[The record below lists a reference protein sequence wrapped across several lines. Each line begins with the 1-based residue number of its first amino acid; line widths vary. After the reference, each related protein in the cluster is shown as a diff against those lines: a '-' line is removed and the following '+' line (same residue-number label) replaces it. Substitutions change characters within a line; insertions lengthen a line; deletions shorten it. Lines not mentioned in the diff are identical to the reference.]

1 MLLIDTALILYCA
14 VAVTLTANELKK
26 YIKFT
31 VVKESEYT
39 LKLGYNI
46 LHIPIIV
53 DMKKMPHLLIV
64 GLSNSGKSKIAEYAL
79 RGKDCILLNTF
90 RDDYKSIKGRRI
102 VGNDKI
108 LRYLQ
113 NTLSNIYYRD
123 KPFFILIDEILVLS
137 KDKKINTAIQDL
149 LSIARHYN
157 IFLIC
162 ISQAGQK
169 ECVSY
174 KHLFNC
180 RLCMRMVNSADYSVV
195 LGVTPDNTTLVQRQF
210 YLLSDDLYKGTS
222 YLLKD

>member
-1 MLLIDTALILYCA
+1 MLIDIALAVYGAITIVLITA
-14 VAVTLTANELKK
+14 ELRK

-53 DMKKMPHLLIV
+53 DMKRLPHLLIV

-90 RDDYKSIKGRRI
+90 KDDFKSLKSRRI
-102 VGNDKI
+102 IGNDKI
-108 LRYLQ
+108 LSYLQ
-113 NTLSNIYYRD
+113 NTLNNIYYRD
-123 KPFFILIDEILVLS
+123 HPFFIVIDEILVLS

-157 IFLIC
+157 IFLVC

-180 RLCMRMVNSADYSVV
+180 RLCMRMVNSTDYSVV
-195 LGVTPDNTTLVQRQF
+195 LGVTPKNTTLVQRQF

>member
-1 MLLIDTALILYCA
+1 MLIDIALAVYGAITIVLITA
-14 VAVTLTANELKK
+14 ELKK

-31 VVKESEYT
+31 WIKESEYT

-79 RGKDCILLNTF
+79 RGKDCVLLNVF
-90 RDDYKSIKGRRI
+90 REDYKSLKSRRI
-102 VGNDKI
+102 IGNDKI
-108 LRYLQ
+108 LKYLQ
-113 NTLSNIYYRD
+113 NTLDNIYYRD

-137 KDKKINTAIQDL
+137 KDKKINAAIQDL

-157 IFLIC
+157 IFLLC

-195 LGVTPDNTTLVQRQF
+195 LGVTPENTNLVQRQF
-210 YLLSDDLYKGTS
+210 YLLADDLYKGTS

>member
-1 MLLIDTALILYCA
+1 MLIDTALFLFGAIAIALI
-14 VAVTLTANELKK
+14 ANELKK
-26 YIKFT
+26 HIKLT
-31 VVKESEYT
+31 MVKENDYT

-79 RGKDCILLNTF
+79 RDKDCILLNTF
-90 RDDYKSIKGRRI
+90 KDDYKSIKGRRI
-102 VGNDKI
+102 IGNNSI

-123 KPFFILIDEILVLS
+123 KPFYILIDEILVLS

-157 IFLIC
+157 IFLVC

-180 RLCMRMVNSADYSVV
+180 RLCLRMINATDYSVV
-195 LGVTPDNTTLVQRQF
+195 LGVTPENTNLVQRQF

>member
-1 MLLIDTALILYCA
+1 MLLDVGLTLFAA
-14 VAVTLTANELKK
+14 VAIALVATELKK

-31 VVKESEYT
+31 KVRETEYT

-53 DMKKMPHLLIV
+53 DMKSLPHLLIV

-79 RGKDCILLNTF
+79 RGKDCILLNAF
-90 RDDYKSIKGRRI
+90 REDYKSLKCRRI
-102 VGNDKI
+102 IGNDKI
-108 LRYLQ
+108 LKYLQ
-113 NTLSNIYYRD
+113 NTLNNIYYRD
-123 KPFFILIDEILVLS
+123 HPFFILIDEILVLS
-137 KDKKINTAIQDL
+137 KDKKINAAIQDL
-149 LSIARHYN
+149 LSISRHYN
-157 IFLIC
+157 LYLVC

-180 RLCMRMVNSADYSVV
+180 RLCMRMINSADYSVV
-195 LGVTPDNTTLVQRQF
+195 LGVTPENTTLVQRQF

>member
-1 MLLIDTALILYCA
+1 
-14 VAVTLTANELKK
+14 
-26 YIKFT
+26 
-31 VVKESEYT
+31 
-39 LKLGYNI
+39 
-46 LHIPIIV
+46 
-53 DMKKMPHLLIV
+53 MKKLPHLLIV

-79 RGKDCILLNTF
+79 RGKDCVLLNVF
-90 RDDYKSIKGRRI
+90 REDYKSLKGRRI
-102 VGNDKI
+102 IGNDKI

-113 NTLSNIYYRD
+113 NTLDNIYYRD
-123 KPFFILIDEILVLS
+123 HPFFILIDEILVLS
-137 KDKKINTAIQDL
+137 KDKKINAAIQDL
-149 LSIARHYN
+149 LSISRHYN
-157 IFLIC
+157 LYLVC

>member
-1 MLLIDTALILYCA
+1 MLIDIALAVYGAITIVLITA
-14 VAVTLTANELKK
+14 ELRK

-39 LKLGYNI
+39 LKLGYSI
-46 LHIPIIV
+46 LHLPIIV
-53 DMKKMPHLLIV
+53 DMKNLPHLLIV

-79 RGKDCILLNTF
+79 RGKDCVLLNTF
-90 RDDYKSIKGRRI
+90 KDDYKSIKGRRI
-102 VGNDKI
+102 IGNDKI
-108 LRYLQ
+108 LKYLQ
-113 NTLSNIYYRD
+113 NTLDNIYYRNH
-123 KPFFILIDEILVLS
+123 PFYILIDEILVLS
-137 KDKKINTAIQDL
+137 KDKKINAAIQDL

-157 IFLIC
+157 IFLLC

-195 LGVTPDNTTLVQRQF
+195 LGVTPENTTLVQRQF

>member
-1 MLLIDTALILYCA
+1 MLLDVGLTLLIA
-14 VAVTLTANELKK
+14 VAVALVATELKK

-31 VVKESEYT
+31 KVRETEYT

-79 RGKDCILLNTF
+79 RGKDCILLNAF
-90 RDDYKSIKGRRI
+90 REDYKSLKCRRI
-102 VGNDKI
+102 IKNDKI
-108 LRYLQ
+108 LKYLQ
-113 NTLSNIYYRD
+113 NTLDNIYYRD
-123 KPFFILIDEILVLS
+123 HPFYIVIDEVLVLS

-157 IFLIC
+157 IFLVC

-180 RLCMRMVNSADYSVV
+180 RLCMRMINSADYSVV
-195 LGVTPDNTTLVQRQF
+195 LGVTPENTNLVQRQF

-222 YLLKD
+222 YLLKE

>member
-1 MLLIDTALILYCA
+1 MLIDIALAVYGAITIVLITA
-14 VAVTLTANELKK
+14 ELKK

-31 VVKESEYT
+31 RVKESEYT

-53 DMKKMPHLLIV
+53 DMKRLPHLLIV

-90 RDDYKSIKGRRI
+90 KDDFKSLKSRRI
-102 VGNDKI
+102 IGNDKI
-108 LRYLQ
+108 LSYLQ
-113 NTLSNIYYRD
+113 NTLNNIYYRNH
-123 KPFFILIDEILVLS
+123 PFYILIDEILVLS
-137 KDKKINTAIQDL
+137 KDKKINAAIQDL
-149 LSIARHYN
+149 LSISRHYN
-157 IFLIC
+157 IFLIA

-174 KHLFNC
+174 KHLFNN
-180 RLCMRMVNSADYSVV
+180 RLCMRLINSTDYSVV
-195 LGVTPDNTTLVQRQF
+195 LGVTPENTTLVQRQF

>member
-1 MLLIDTALILYCA
+1 MLIDVGLTLLMA
-14 VAVTLTANELKK
+14 VAIALVATELKK

-31 VVKESEYT
+31 KVRETEYT
-39 LKLGYNI
+39 LKLGFNI

-53 DMKKMPHLLIV
+53 DMKKLPHLLIV

-79 RGKDCILLNTF
+79 RGKDCVLLNVF
-90 RDDYKSIKGRRI
+90 REDYKSLKGRRI
-102 VGNDKI
+102 IGNDKI

-113 NTLSNIYYRD
+113 NTLDNIYYRD
-123 KPFFILIDEILVLS
+123 HPFFILIDEILVLS
-137 KDKKINTAIQDL
+137 KDKKINAAIQDL
-149 LSIARHYN
+149 LSISRHYN
-157 IFLIC
+157 LYLVC

>member
-1 MLLIDTALILYCA
+1 MLLDVGLTLFAAIA
-14 VAVTLTANELKK
+14 VALVATELKK
-26 YIKFT
+26 YIKLT

-53 DMKKMPHLLIV
+53 DMKKLPHLLIV

-79 RGKDCILLNTF
+79 RDKDCILLNAF
-90 RDDYKSIKGRRI
+90 REDYKSLKCRRI
-102 VGNDKI
+102 IGNDKI
-108 LRYLQ
+108 LKYLQ
-113 NTLSNIYYRD
+113 NTLDNIYYRD
-123 KPFFILIDEILVLS
+123 HPFYIVVDEILVLS
-137 KDKKINTAIQDL
+137 KDKKINAAIQDL
-149 LSIARHYN
+149 LSIARHYH
-157 IFLIC
+157 IYLVC

-180 RLCMRMVNSADYSVV
+180 RLCLRMINATDYSVV
-195 LGVTPDNTTLVQRQF
+195 LGVTPENTNLVQRQF